1 MALQPVSDDPIKTKT
16 SKHVID
22 IDEVSKPKR
31 LHHNNAALF
40 SDDEI
45 ESSSYK
51 EKSRENIYN
60 LDEIVRRVENKAKS
74 QKLRNNRIFSVL
86 VDDEKAILRE
96 NWIKAIMFMIDESC
110 KTLRSVIDSAERIVR
125 NASDELGK
133 MSFLQIWAVYVALV
147 LRKNIFITGDAGT
160 GKTRVLKFIIAH
172 YYLVHNIKIKVT
184 ASTGKAALELK
195 SSGNAGKTIHST
207 FKFGKNLTPKKLN
220 WKLRDK
226 KYQTWLRE
234 MGALIIDECSM
245 INSELLDS
253 IVHLFKSAGDNV
265 FLNTH
270 FIISGDFFQLPPVS
284 GGLCFLNENYHDENI
299 ILRDSWKSMNFIYV
313 GLREIFR
320 QEDPEFKYH
329 CTNLRYGFFNE
340 TTYRYFKNCTYLKD
354 DAIRLFSQKRFR
366 DMYNNSRLNKLPGND
381 IIIRGFDTSDYIK
394 EIHEKDPSL
403 RTLKEMERNTDPV
416 IKDLFKKHKNIES
429 IFINHTQSEYEIRL
443 RLNCRVLVIQN
454 FSDEVVN
461 GSSGMFVGWSAR
473 SLSDEEKLREN
484 MGCNIRK
491 KYRELDEKN
500 GERYYD
506 HDMIIRLDDT
516 NKEVLVGMCEMSE
529 EDNYEKKYICKQFP
543 IILSYV
549 LTIYK
554 SQGTTLK
561 CIVVDT
567 RGCTQKL
574 AYTAVSR
581 VISRNSL
588 GILNLTAAT
597 AKRLSETMKE
607 DHVVKE
613 FYNHYV
619 GIDIPK
625 QP

>member
-22 IDEVSKPKR
+22 TDEVSNLKR
-31 LHHNNAALF
+31 QRHNNVTLF

-45 ESSSYK
+45 EASSYK
-51 EKSRENIYN
+51 GKSKENIYD
-60 LDEIVRRVENKAKS
+60 LDDIVRRVENKAKS
-74 QKLRNNRIFSVL
+74 QKLKNNRIFSVL
-86 VDDEKAILRE
+86 VKDEKAILRE
-96 NWIKAIMFMIDESC
+96 NWIKAIMFMIEESC
-110 KTLRSVIDSAERIVR
+110 KTLVSVIDNPERVAG
-125 NASDELGK
+125 NANNEL
-133 MSFLQIWAVYVALV
+133 
-147 LRKNIFITGDAGT
+147 DAGT

-172 YYLVHNIKIKVT
+172 YYLVHNIKIEVT

-195 SSGNAGKTIHST
+195 SSGNA
-207 FKFGKNLTPKKLN
+207 
-220 WKLRDK
+220 DK

-234 MGALIIDECSM
+234 IGALIIDECSM

-253 IVHLFKSAGDNV
+253 IVHLFKSAGDSV

-284 GGLCFLNENYHDENI
+284 GGLCFLNENYHDDNI
-299 ILRDSWKSMNFIYV
+299 LLRDSWKSMNFIYV

-320 QEDPEFKYH
+320 QEDPEFKCH

-340 TTYRYFKNCTYLKD
+340 TTYRYFKNCTYLKE

-394 EIHEKDPSL
+394 EIHEKNPSL
-403 RTLKEMERNTDPV
+403 RTLNDMEKSTNPV
-416 IKDLFKKHKNIES
+416 IKDLLKKHKNIEC
-429 IFINHTQSEYEIRL
+429 IFMNHTQSEYEVRL

-454 FSDEVVN
+454 YSDEVVN
-461 GSSGMFVGWSAR
+461 GSSGTFVGWSAR
-473 SLSDEEKLREN
+473 SLSDDEKLREN
-484 MGCNIRK
+484 VGCNVRK

-500 GERYYD
+500 DERYYD

-529 EDNYEKKYICKQFP
+529 EDNYEKKYTRKQFP
-543 IILSYV
+543 IILSYA
-549 LTIYK
+549 LTIHK

-561 CIVVDT
+561 RVVVDT

-581 VISRNSL
+581 VISRDSL

-597 AKRLSETMKE
+597 AKRLSEPVKE

-613 FYNHYV
+613 FYSHYV

-625 QP
+625 QPLTYP